1 MFEYNVIIQLYWRY
15 KRLRSRFTIH
25 ISHTHTILLIS
36 KGKYIMSK
44 IILKVGPSTARV
56 EQDQIKSLSFGESPR
71 TTIKYALNGSVV
83 FFDRNPYYA
92 TITVPHETQCI
103 IELLKQYDDTEDK
116 KYLSMAMMNI
126 ESTLCAYVSR
136 NFLGEYAEANINAL
150 KNAKAIGRRQ
160 AGNRINNAS

>member
-1 MFEYNVIIQLYWRY
+1 
-15 KRLRSRFTIH
+15 
-25 ISHTHTILLIS
+25 
-36 KGKYIMSK
+36 MSK
-44 IILKVGPSTARV
+44 IILKVGPSTERV
-56 EQDQIKSLSFGESPR
+56 EQEQIKSISFGESPR
-71 TTIKYALNGSVV
+71 TTIKYASNGSVV

-92 TITVPHETQCI
+92 TITEPHETQGI
-103 IELLKQYDDTEDK
+103 VALLKKYEESDNEVDRN

-160 AGNRINNAS
+160 ASNRISSKS